1 MSRPMTRSMTLSAT
15 RRALLAAALLALA
28 GPAAAQGLSAADARD
43 LARISNYLNA
53 TETLQGSFVQLDP
66 DAVVSEGSFYMRR
79 PGRLRFEYS
88 APNPAL
94 VIADGFWVAV
104 IDRRDG
110 GLDRYPLSDTP
121 LNLLLAPNVDLRKE
135 GAVRKIERS
144 QGQLAVTAVD
154 SARPEQGEI
163 VMIFSDNPLELR
175 QWVIIDGQGRQT
187 TVALRDMRT
196 NVQIPPSR
204 FVIED
209 NPGQRRTP

>member
-1 MSRPMTRSMTLSAT
+1 MTRSAT
-15 RRALLAAALLALA
+15 RRALLAAALVVLA

-79 PGRLRFEYS
+79 PGRLRFEYAS
-88 APNPAL
+88 PNPAL

-135 GAVRKIERS
+135 GAVKKIERS

-154 SARPEQGEI
+154 TARPQQGEI
-163 VMIFSDNPLELR
+163 IMIFGDNPLELR
-175 QWVIIDGQGRQT
+175 QWVVIDAQGRQT

-196 NVQIPPSR
+196 NVQIPASR

>member
-1 MSRPMTRSMTLSAT
+1 
-15 RRALLAAALLALA
+15 
-28 GPAAAQGLSAADARD
+28 
-43 LARISNYLNA
+43 
-53 TETLQGSFVQLDP
+53 
-66 DAVVSEGSFYMRR
+66 
-79 PGRLRFEYS
+79 
-88 APNPAL
+88 
-94 VIADGFWVAV
+94 VAV

-135 GAVRKIERS
+135 GAVKKIERS

-154 SARPEQGEI
+154 TARPQQGEI
-163 VMIFSDNPLELR
+163 IMIFGDNPLELR
-175 QWVIIDGQGRQT
+175 QWVVIDAQGRQT

-196 NVQIPPSR
+196 NVQIPASR